1 MTILDDF
8 IGVFSPTAKFN
19 RLRARR
25 AIDIM
30 ERRGYD
36 GAKTGRR
43 TSGWTAP
50 STSANAEIAPS
61 LSKLRDRSRDLVRNN
76 PYASKALRVLVSNT
90 IGTGILPSIQNK
102 TVVKLWDRWVNE
114 CDADGELDFYG
125 LQRLIAR
132 TIFESGECLIRFR
145 YRRPED
151 GLSVPLQIQ
160 VLEPDYLD
168 SLKFENLKNGGYIQY
183 GIEYDAIGR
192 RVAYWLYKEH
202 PGESSPKFTGLQ
214 SYRVTAEDIIHIYEK
229 LRPGQARGVPIFAP
243 AMITTNDLDE
253 YEEATLVR
261 KAAEACIT
269 AVVETDD
276 ENTALGQVSTESGST
291 RKLEELSPG
300 MVEYLA
306 SGESITFNNP
316 PASTGYAEYV
326 SARLHAIAAGIGITY
341 QQMTGDLSQANYSSM
356 RAGTLDFRREVEQ
369 FQWLTFIPML
379 CRRVMTTW
387 LNTAAI
393 SASIKANI
401 ETDWTTPRWDWVD
414 PLKDVKSETEEL
426 NTSRKSFSEAA
437 RERGYTPEKLVE
449 EIAKD
454 RAMFEK
460 AGIPYP
466 FNPENNTG
474 NIADPGLNPSTN

>member
-1 MTILDDF
+1 
-8 IGVFSPTAKFN
+8 V
-19 RLRARR
+19 
-25 AIDIM
+25 
-30 ERRGYD
+30 
-36 GAKTGRR
+36 
-43 TSGWTAP
+43 
-50 STSANAEIAPS
+50 
-61 LSKLRDRSRDLVRNN
+61 V
-76 PYASKALRVLVSNT
+76 
-90 IGTGILPSIQNK
+90 PSIQNK
-102 TVVKLWDRWVNE
+102 PAVKLWDNWINE
-114 CDADGELDFYG
+114 SDADGQLDFYG

-132 TIFESGECLIRFR
+132 TIFESGECLVRFR

-151 GLSVPLQIQ
+151 GLNVPLQIQ

-168 SLKFENLKNGGYIQY
+168 SSKFEDLKNGGYIQY

-202 PGESSPKFTGLQ
+202 PGESSPKFRGLQ
-214 SYRVTAEDIIHIYEK
+214 SYRVPAEDIIHIYEK
-229 LRPGQARGVPIFAP
+229 LRPGQSRGVPIFAP

-276 ENTALGQVSTESGST
+276 ENTALGQVKTESDST

-300 MVEYLA
+300 MVEYLS
-306 SGESITFNNP
+306 SGEKITFNNP

-326 SARLHAIAAGIGITY
+326 SARLHSIAAGIGITY

-369 FQWLTFIPML
+369 FQWLTFIPMF
-379 CRRVMTTW
+379 CRRVMTIW

-393 SASIKANI
+393 SSSIKSNI

-414 PLKDVKSETEEL
+414 PLKDVRSETEEL
-426 NTSRKSFSEAA
+426 NTYRKSFSEAA
-437 RERGYTPEKLVE
+437 RERGYTPEKLAE

-454 RAMFEK
+454 IAMFEK
-460 AGIPYP
+460 IGIPYP
-466 FNPENNTG
+466 FVPNEEAT
-474 NIADPGLNPSTN
+474 AKMVESTLNLAKD

>member
-1 MTILDDF
+1 MTILDNF
-8 IGVFSPTAKFN
+8 IGVFSPQAKLN
-19 RLRARR
+19 RLRVRR
-25 AIDIM
+25 ALEIM
-30 ERRGYD
+30 EKRGYD

-50 STSANAEIAPS
+50 STSANSEIAPS
-61 LSKLRDRSRDLVRNN
+61 LIKLRDRSRDLVRNN

-90 IGTGILPSIQNK
+90 IGTGIMPSIGNK
-102 TVVKLWDRWVNE
+102 AVVKLWDKWINE
-114 CDADGELDFYG
+114 SDADGQLDFYG

-214 SYRVTAEDIIHIYEK
+214 SYRVPAEDIIHIYEK

-276 ENTALGQVSTESGST
+276 ENTALGQVSTEAGSI

-306 SGESITFNNP
+306 TGEKITFNNP

-369 FQWLTFIPML
+369 FQWLTFIPMF
-379 CRRVMTTW
+379 CRMVMSTW

-393 SASIKANI
+393 SSSIKSTI

-414 PLKDVKSETEEL
+414 PLKDVRSETEEL

-466 FNPENNTG
+466 FNPENNIG
-474 NIADPGLNPSTN
+474 NMSDPSLNPTAN